1 MTKNKSLK
9 DSFTINIQ
17 GMIYLN
23 TILFNG
29 ASYSEKIDNWF
40 DSLFYQTFKSL
51 ENLFITDCLQIDIK
65 N

>member
-1 MTKNKSLK
+1 MTRKNSLK
-9 DSFTINIQ
+9 DDFTINIQ
-17 GMIYLN
+17 GMTYLN
-23 TILFNG
+23 TILLSG
-29 ASYSEKIDNWF
+29 AYSEKIDNWF

>member
-29 ASYSEKIDNWF
+29 AYSEKIDNWF

-51 ENLFITDCLQIDIK
+51 ENLFIVNCLQIDIK